1 MDGNRKPMEA
11 AAALNDNGWDAEPDA
26 ATGQLRTSVIGR
38 KESAEMIRY
47 LVGRRHDVYRV
58 TEKKK
63 TLEEI
68 FLELT
73 GQEQSL

>member
-1 MDGNRKPMEA
+1 
-11 AAALNDNGWDAEPDA
+11 
-26 ATGQLRTSVIGR
+26 
-38 KESAEMIRY
+38 MIRY